1 MKLIEDPAYVLD
13 YRDTSSCARLA
24 TLIRDKSG
32 KAKEMDVHVRP
43 ERDAMSKPILAKAT
57 SNSNSKELTIVVT
70 IGDGQQIFPASYG
83 DVLDAMEK
91 AHPDR
96 KW

>member
-1 MKLIEDPAYVLD
+1 MKTIEDPAYVLA
-13 YRDTSSCARLA
+13 YRDTASCSRLA

-43 ERDAMSKPILAKAT
+43 EHDATSKPILAKAT
-57 SNSNSKELTIVVT
+57 SNPASKELAIVVT
-70 IGDGQQIFPASYG
+70 IGDGQQKFSASYD
-83 DVLDAMEK
+83 DVLHGMSK
-91 AHPDR
+91 VHPDR